1 MKLALTNKE
10 TVLAAILLLV
20 MQAPGAAAAKNN
32 KISAIDS
39 EGKQVVLAAP
49 ATRIVSLSPHI
60 TELLFAAG
68 AGDRLVGVVEYSD
81 YPAEARKI
89 KRIGSAFRVDMEEL
103 VSLKPDLV
111 VAWTSG
117 NSASDIAMIKRFGI
131 PIFYSDPK
139 QLVDIPTQIRNL
151 AKLSAT
157 ENIAARASRTFTRKH
172 KEMLSRQRGKSAISV
187 FYQLWHQPIMT
198 VNKNHLINDVIELC
212 GGANVFASLPSL
224 TPVVGIEDVITA
236 NPEYI
241 IASSVERSEL
251 VSMWGKWTGIT
262 AAGKKRIIIVPADL
276 LHRQGPRIIQAA
288 EIMCRGLAP
297 AGS

>member
-157 ENIAARASRTFTRKH
+157 ENIAARASRIFTRKH
-172 KEMLSRQRGKSAISV
+172 KEMLNRQRGKSAISV
-187 FYQLWHQPIMT
+187 FYQLWHHPIMT